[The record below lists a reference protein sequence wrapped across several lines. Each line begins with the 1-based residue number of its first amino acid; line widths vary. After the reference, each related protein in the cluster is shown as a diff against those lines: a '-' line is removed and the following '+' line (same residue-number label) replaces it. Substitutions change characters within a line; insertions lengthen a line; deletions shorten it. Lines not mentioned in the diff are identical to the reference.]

1 MEENK
6 KSFTYTI
13 HEVQRV
19 QYQKTFDE
27 KFAIE
32 IKNVMLNKIKV
43 LQNRFTPEVMKVR
56 FPYITPEYIC
66 LWNQFDFD
74 LMRILLEFYFNDIK
88 KSDIIEL
95 CEDNNF
101 DYTAVR
107 AASDELIGYIKAD
120 IYTSAEDSDNDNEYK
135 EILLTEVEEENWHL
149 NEEEEVNE

>member
-32 IKNVMLNKIKV
+32 VKNVTLNEINV
-43 LQNRFTPEVMKVR
+43 LQNQLSPEVMKVN

-74 LMRILLEFYFNDIK
+74 LMKILLGFYFYDITEEE
-88 KSDIIEL
+88 IIKL
-95 CEDNNF
+95 CEDKNY
-101 DYTAVR
+101 DYAAVR
-107 AASDELIGYIKAD
+107 AAVKELISYIRED
-120 IYTSAEDSDNDNEYK
+120 IYSSSYDENSGCK
-135 EILLTEVEEENWHL
+135 EILSTDMEDEYWAL
-149 NEEEEVNE
+149 NEEEKEVNK

>member
-32 IKNVMLNKIKV
+32 VKNIMLNEIKV
-43 LQNRFTPEVMKVR
+43 LQNRLSPEVMQVR

-74 LMRILLEFYFNDIK
+74 LMKILLEFYFDDIK

-95 CEDNNF
+95 CENKNY
-101 DYTAVR
+101 DY
-107 AASDELIGYIKAD
+107 AAIRVASNELVDYIRED
-120 IYTSAEDSDNDNEYK
+120 IYTSAEDSDSDNEYK
-135 EILLTEVEEENWHL
+135 EILFTEIEEEDYHL
-149 NEEEEVNE
+149 NEEEEANE